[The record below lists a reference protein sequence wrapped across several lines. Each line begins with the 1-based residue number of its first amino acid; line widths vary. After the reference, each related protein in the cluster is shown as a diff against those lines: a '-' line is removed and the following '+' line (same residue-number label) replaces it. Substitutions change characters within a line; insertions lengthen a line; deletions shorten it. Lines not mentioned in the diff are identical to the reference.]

1 MIILLLAVVVFEAA
15 MIYFVRYFYYSS
27 IESVLMSEVKLSM
40 DLFESYFSDSLGS
53 VVLQDYDMFYRR
65 TDAQV
70 QLLNNKGVVVM
81 DSIASSELGQNIHTE
96 DVSEA
101 LKGRTVRSVH
111 TVPYG
116 DGRVMSV
123 TAPLRNK
130 TQQIGFI
137 RLSAS
142 LKDADEVITSL
153 IRRFVVFGLLVLLF
167 AYVLILIFTRSIVRP
182 IRRLT
187 TAARRIAQGNYSIKV
202 DTDRRDELGTLA
214 RSINEMTENIVKK
227 DQLKNDFISSIS
239 HELRTPLTSIKGW
252 AITLKEEDFGENELI
267 SDGLDII
274 EKESDRLSQ
283 MVEELLDFSRF
294 VSGRI
299 SLSKEMVDICELIRS
314 IETQFMIRARNEK
327 INLVVNIYEMPVYL
341 YVDKNRIKQV
351 IINFLDNA
359 LKFTLPGGTVF
370 LNLEDHFDHVIF
382 EVIDTGIGIKG
393 DELQLVTE
401 RFYKGNNARSNTGLG
416 LSISEEIILLH
427 GGELEITSRENE
439 GTTMRVYLPKGVD
452 DDETME

>member
-1 MIILLLAVVVFEAA
+1 MVFEAA

-27 IESVLMSEVKLSM
+27 IESVLKSEMKLSM
-40 DLFESYFSDSLGS
+40 DLFEAYFSDSLSS
-53 VVLQDYDMFYRR
+53 VVLQDYDMFYKR

-70 QLLNNKGVVVM
+70 QLLNNKGLVVM
-81 DSIASSELGQNIHTE
+81 DSIASTELGKTIHTD
-96 DVSEA
+96 DVSNA
-101 LKGRTVRSVH
+101 LKGHAVRSVH
-111 TVPYG
+111 DVPFSEE
-116 DGRVMSV
+116 RVMSV

-142 LKDADEVITSL
+142 LKNADEVIDRL
-153 IRRFVVFGLLVLLF
+153 IRRFVVFGFIVLLF
-167 AYVLILIFTRSIVRP
+167 VYILILIFTRSFMRP

-187 TAARRIAQGNYSIKV
+187 AVARRIAQGNYSIKV
-202 DTDRRDELGTLA
+202 HMDRNDEIGMLA
-214 RSINEMTENIVKK
+214 HSINDMTENIMKK

-252 AITLKEEDFGENELI
+252 AITLKEEDFGNNDLI
-267 SDGLDII
+267 SDGLEII

-299 SLSKEMVDICELIRS
+299 SLSKEMVDVCDLIRS
-314 IETQFMIRARNEK
+314 IQTQFMIRARNEK
-327 INLVVNIYEMPVYL
+327 IDLALNIAETPVYL

-370 LNLEDHFDHVIF
+370 LNLEDHFDHVIV
-382 EVIDTGIGIKG
+382 EVIDTGVGIKG

-401 RFYKGNNARSNTGLG
+401 RFYKGNNARSHTGLG
-416 LSISEEIILLH
+416 LSIAEEIILLH
-427 GGELEITSRENE
+427 GGDLEITSRENE

-452 DDETME
+452 DESI